1 MSRSQTLLVTQPDE
15 LKAVVSRARSAGAVA
30 FDTEFMRERT
40 YRARLC
46 LVQIAFDEEIALV
59 DAAGELDLEPVG
71 TILGDDAVEIFVH
84 SGRQDFEIF
93 YDLFG
98 VVPARAFDVQVAAG
112 FAGHGASLP
121 YGRLVAS
128 VLGVQLKKGE
138 AYTDWCRR
146 PLTDAQ
152 MTYAADDVRFLGDV
166 AARLRESLSRQGR
179 LVWAEE
185 EMADLCDA
193 DTYRSAPGELWRR
206 VSGRGTLSA
215 RQTAVLREVAA
226 WREEEA
232 ARRDLPRGW
241 VVKDVAL
248 VEIARRMPTTIAELR
263 AIRGLGR
270 GQAERIGAGV
280 VGAVARGKAAP
291 GIAPADRPSRE
302 LQARARMLSGLADAV
317 VRARCEREGVAAE
330 LVATRGELEGVLMEV
345 VSGTL
350 EEDHHRLLAGWRR
363 ELAGDAVLD
372 LARGR
377 LGVRVVD
384 HPPYVEEV
392 TLRDHEEGARGNQ

>member
-1 MSRSQTLLVTQPDE
+1 LSRAQTALVTKQDDVR
-15 LKAVVSRARSAGAVA
+15 AVASRARSAGTVA

-46 LVQIAFDEEIALV
+46 LVQLAFDDEIVLV
-59 DAAGELDLEPVG
+59 DAAGGLDLEPVG
-71 TILGDDAVEIFVH
+71 EILGDDSVEILVH

-93 YDLFG
+93 HDLFG
-98 VVPARAFDVQVAAG
+98 VVPKRAFDVQVAAG
-112 FAGHGASLP
+112 FVGHGASLP

-152 MTYAADDVRFLGDV
+152 KTYAADDVRFLGDA
-166 AARLRESLSRQGR
+166 AARLEETLRERGR
-179 LVWAEE
+179 LLWAEE
-185 EMADLCDA
+185 EMADLSDA

-215 RQTAVLREVAA
+215 RQTAVLRELAA

-248 VEIARRMPTTIAELR
+248 VEIARRMPTTVAELS
-263 AIRGLGR
+263 AIRGMSR
-270 GQAERIGAGV
+270 GQAERIASGV
-280 VGAVARGKAAP
+280 IGAVAQGKAAP
-291 GIAPADRPSRE
+291 GIATDDRPSRE

-330 LVATRGELEGVLMEV
+330 LMATRGELEAVLMDV
-345 VSGTL
+345 VSGAL
-350 EEDHHRLLAGWRR
+350 EESRYRLLTGWRR

-392 TLRDHEEGARGNQ
+392 PIRDQEGAGGNQ

>member
-1 MSRSQTLLVTQPDE
+1 
-15 LKAVVSRARSAGAVA
+15 
-30 FDTEFMRERT
+30 MRERT

-46 LVQIAFDEEIALV
+46 LVQLAFEDEIALV
-59 DAAGELDLEPVG
+59 DAAGGLDLEPVG
-71 TILGDDAVEIFVH
+71 EILGDAGVEILVH

-93 YDLFG
+93 HDLFG
-98 VVPARAFDVQVAAG
+98 VVPKRSFDVQVAAG
-112 FAGHGASLP
+112 FVGHGASLP

-152 MTYAADDVRFLGDV
+152 KTYAADDVRFLGDV
-166 AARLRESLSRQGR
+166 AARLKETLRERGR
-179 LVWAEE
+179 LPWAEE
-185 EMADLCDA
+185 EMADLSDA

-215 RQTAVLREVAA
+215 RQTAVLRELAA

-248 VEIARRMPTTIAELR
+248 VEIARRMPTTVSELS

-270 GQAERIGAGV
+270 GQAERIASGV
-280 VGAVARGKAAP
+280 IGTVARGRAAP
-291 GIAPADRPSRE
+291 GIATDDRPSRE

-317 VRARCEREGVAAE
+317 VRARCERKGVAAE
-330 LVATRGELEGVLMEV
+330 LMATRGELEALLVDV
-345 VSGTL
+345 VSGAL
-350 EEDHHRLLAGWRR
+350 EEGRHRLLTGWRR
-363 ELAGDAVLD
+363 ELAGDAVLE

-377 LGVRVVD
+377 LGVRVVE

-392 TLRDHEEGARGNQ
+392 PIREQ

>member
-1 MSRSQTLLVTQPDE
+1 LSRAQTALLTKADE
-15 LKAVVSRARSAGAVA
+15 LKSVVSRARSAGTVA

-46 LVQIAFDEEIALV
+46 LVQIAFDHEIALV
-59 DAAGELDLEPVG
+59 DAAGGLDLEPVG
-71 TILGDDAVEIFVH
+71 EMLGDGAVEILVH

-93 YDLFG
+93 HDLLG
-98 VVPARAFDVQVAAG
+98 VVPARAFDVQIAAG

-121 YGRLVAS
+121 YGGLVAT

-152 MTYAADDVRFLGDV
+152 RSYAGDDVKYLGDV
-166 AARLRESLSRQGR
+166 AARLKESLRRKGR
-179 LVWAEE
+179 LSWAEE
-185 EMADLCDA
+185 EMADLTDA
-193 DTYRSAPGELWRR
+193 DTYRSAPDELWRR

-215 RQTAVLREVAA
+215 RQTAVLKEVAA

-232 ARRDLPRGW
+232 ARRNLPRGW
-241 VVKDVAL
+241 VVKDVIL
-248 VEIARRMPTTIAELR
+248 VEIARRMPATVPELV
-263 AIRGLGR
+263 AIRGMTR
-270 GQAERIGAGV
+270 GQAERIGPGAI
-280 VGAVARGKAAP
+280 GAVARGKAAP

-330 LVATRGELEGVLMEV
+330 LVATRGELEAVLMEV

-350 EEDHHRLLAGWRR
+350 QEDRHRLLTGWRR
-363 ELAGDAVLD
+363 EVAGGAVID

-377 LGVRVVD
+377 LGVKVVD

-392 TLRDHEEGARGNQ
+392 PIQEK